1 MNKDV
6 LGFVT
11 FCVGAIALQLKR
23 SRHDVY
29 NILKNNGIIEDYII
43 PGYDVLHT
51 FSRSY
56 IVDDIINFMRKKGA
70 LASWKYF
77 YDP

>member
-1 MNKDV
+1 MNHNQNSHEQGRIRLRDF
-6 LGFVT
+6 LCG
-11 FCVGAIALQLKR
+11 CHLKR

-70 LASWKYF
+70 LAS
-77 YDP
+77 